1 MMWLIMFCII
11 AGYIIYRIDKFM
23 EGKTLSIIKLE
34 EADKDD
40 I

>member
-1 MMWLIMFCII
+1 MLWLITFCII
-11 AGYIIYRIDKFM
+11 AGYIIHKADKFM

-34 EADKDD
+34 EGDKDD